1 MLNHAEHRAVQSS
14 RPPIAQSSA
23 TRAAS
28 VRTTAAT
35 LTSPDPDLTALAA
48 TTQDVYE
55 RNARRFDAERSK
67 GLHERVWLDRFLAL
81 TGEAGRVLDLGCGT
95 GDPIAAY
102 MTERGFHVI
111 GIDAS
116 AAMLAIARERF
127 PTGDWRQGDMRDLDL
142 PETFDGIIGWN
153 SFFHLRQ
160 DEQRSVLRRL
170 AAHLNPG
177 GALMLTVGPH
187 AGEVA
192 GHVGDDPI
200 YHSSLAPEEYKDAL
214 ARLSLDIVRFTKEDP
229 DCGRQSVLLA
239 QRRR

>member
-1 MLNHAEHRAVQSS
+1 M
-14 RPPIAQSSA
+14 
-23 TRAAS
+23 
-28 VRTTAAT
+28 
-35 LTSPDPDLTALAA
+35 TSPDPDLTALAA

-67 GLHERVWLDRFLAL
+67 ELHERVWLDRFLSL

-102 MTERGFHVI
+102 MTKRGFNVI

-127 PTGDWRQGDMRDLDL
+127 PAGDWRQGDMRHLDL
-142 PETFDGIIGWN
+142 PETFDGIIAWN

-170 AAHLNPG
+170 AEHLNPG
-177 GALMLTVGPH
+177 GALMLTVGPR

-192 GHVGDDPI
+192 GHVGDDPV
-200 YHSSLAPEEYKDAL
+200 YHSSLAPEEYEDAL

-229 DCGRQSVLLA
+229 DCGQQSVLLA